1 MRKRAFKDLAEYRAE
16 RDLLKARVLAH
27 ETALAQRRNW
37 LKDPE
42 FRNELLGNTAIG
54 MVKGFRPL
62 ETLGSAFSTSSSPI
76 SAVVAGLLGARART
90 IKGKLLSWG
99 LAMALPPIV
108 KMVGRSEFFKSALDK
123 VLSLTKEDPEEEKEL
138 DIEQDPE
145 KDLSA

>member
-16 RDLLKARVLAH
+16 RDVLKARVLAH
-27 ETALAQRRNW
+27 ENALAQRRNW
-37 LKDPE
+37 MKDPA

-62 ETLGSAFSTSSSPI
+62 ETLGSAFSTSSGPI
-76 SAVVAGLLGARART
+76 SAVVAGLLGSRART

-108 KMVGRSEFFKSALDK
+108 KMVGRSEFFKNALDK
-123 VLSLTKEDPEEEKEL
+123 VLSLTKEDPEMDQDLEN
-138 DIEQDPE
+138 EQDPAVE
-145 KDLSA
+145 RSA